1 MARPSRPSRLQLPAL
16 PRFKRPPELLYAV
29 DERPPAAT
37 LASLALQHV
46 ATALTLIAYVLAA
59 AKIGHL
65 DAATTQAMVTATIL
79 GMAAS
84 TFLQAWGGRL
94 GSGMLLVH
102 IPDPLLVALSGMLA
116 AQYGL
121 GGLVLVG
128 LINGAVALG
137 TGSLMPYLRTILPP
151 TVAGIIVCVAGLSLI
166 EPALRHVT
174 GLAESGG
181 LDGADILIGAATL
194 ATIVGLSIWGSQR
207 GKLAALLGGLLAGLA
222 VSALTGKLHGWE
234 ALASAPVFGLPHPP
248 MPVFDIDA
256 GILVAVAVLALMTQL
271 DVFGCVV
278 LLHKMNDSDWRRPD
292 MRMISGGMRAC
303 GLGNIVGAWLGAL
316 PNVASSANIAL
327 AHISRSTSRWIGLL
341 TALLLALIAFLPQA
355 SLALTLIPTA
365 VIGAIEIYAAAYLIV
380 SGIEL
385 IASRAL
391 DSRGIFMIGLSFVLG
406 MGVILMPELAGRA
419 PESLRFVVGNG
430 IIVAGL
436 SAIAL
441 NLLFR
446 LGISRQA
453 QQSFDEAVGAAAD
466 TVIHVA
472 AEPIQRVV
480 DFVETQ
486 GAAWS
491 ARRDVVRRA
500 AQAALEAAE
509 AIQSGGGRRLRGI
522 RGSFD
527 EHNLDIELLHDGPE
541 LELGGH
547 AAHAPADLLD
557 IDDAAFQ
564 HALDQALSGISG
576 IMLRGLA
583 DRLQSGRRD
592 GLTYLRLHFDH

>member
-1 MARPSRPSRLQLPAL
+1 MP
-16 PRFKRPPELLYAV
+16 
-29 DERPPAAT
+29 T
-37 LASLALQHV
+37 LAGLALQHV
-46 ATALTLIAYVLAA
+46 ATALALIAYVLAA
-59 AKIGHL
+59 ARIGQL
-65 DAATTQAMVTATIL
+65 DAATTQAMVTASIL
-79 GMAAS
+79 GMAVS
-84 TFLQAWGGRL
+84 TFLQSWGGRL
-94 GSGMLLVH
+94 GSGMLVIH
-102 IPDPLLVALSGMLA
+102 MPDPLLVVLSGMLA

-121 GGLVLVG
+121 GGLVLIG
-128 LINGAVALG
+128 LVNGLVALG
-137 TGSLMPYLRTILPP
+137 TGSLVPYLRTILPP
-151 TVAGIIVCVAGLSLI
+151 TVAGIIVCVAGLSLV

-174 GLAESGG
+174 GLGENG
-181 LDGADILIGAATL
+181 LDTADILIGAATL
-194 ATIVGLSIWGSQR
+194 GTIIGLSIWGNQR
-207 GKLAALLGGLLAGLA
+207 AKLSALLGGLLAGLI
-222 VSALTGKLHGWE
+222 VSALTGKLHGWD
-234 ALASAPVFGLPHPP
+234 ALASAPLFGLPHPP
-248 MPVFDIDA
+248 MPVFNIDA
-256 GILVAVAVLALMTQL
+256 GILLAVAVLSLMTQL

-278 LLHKMNDSDWRRPD
+278 LLHKMNESDWRRPS

-303 GLGNIVGAWLGAL
+303 GLGNIVGAFLGAL
-316 PNVASSANIAL
+316 PNAASSANIAL

-341 TALLLALIAFLPQA
+341 TAALLALIAFLPQA

-406 MGVILMPELAGRA
+406 MGVILMPELATHA

-430 IIVAGL
+430 IIIAGV

-441 NLLFR
+441 NSLFR
-446 LGISRQA
+446 LGTSRQTE
-453 QQSFDEAVGAAAD
+453 QTFESVDGAAA
-466 TVIHVA
+466 
-472 AEPIQRVV
+472 PIQQVV

-486 GAAWS
+486 GGAWS

-527 EHNLDIELLHDGPE
+527 EYNLDIELLHDGPE
-541 LELGGH
+541 LELGAH
-547 AAHAPADLLD
+547 AGHAPADLLD
-557 IDDAAFQ
+557 IDDTAFQ
-564 HALDQALSGISG
+564 HALDQTLSGLSG
-576 IMLRGLA
+576 VMLRSLA
-583 DRLQSGRRD
+583 DRLQSGQRD